1 MATSGSKSVKV
12 TDWDTLKFS
21 WSEKSQ
27 DITNN
32 KTTINW
38 TLQLVAT
45 EYGYIS
51 SSASKTWNV
60 TVNGTKYSGT
70 TTVGISNNSTKTLAS
85 GTTTITHNSDGTK
98 SFDYSFSQEFD
109 ITFNGWVGTIS
120 GSGSGTLDTIP
131 RKSTLSVSN
140 GTLGVEQTLTIT
152 EQASSFAHKVYTE
165 SGTSGK
171 QYILGSSSATSTTLS
186 FKWTPPA
193 SLARQNT
200 SGTSVS
206 VKFTLETYNGST
218 LIGSNEYTKSFT
230 IPDTAAFRPSCSLTL
245 DDISGWDD
253 TYGSP
258 VQGLSKIKIKVN
270 TTLSYDSPIV
280 SYSISA
286 NGAKYT
292 TAEATT
298 EVLKSSGS
306 SPITVTVKDKRGRTG
321 TASYTMNVQAYNLPR
336 VTALTV
342 HRVNGSGVEDDQGN
356 YISAKF
362 SAAITSLNSKNTATY
377 TLRYKK
383 STDSQYTSVALT
395 SFSGS
400 YSLSNAIRT
409 FSADGSFS
417 YDVEV
422 EAKDSHGTATRSTS
436 ASTAFTLMNWG
447 ADGDSMGIFKVA
459 EKRGYLEV
467 GQKMEVEN
475 PIELANGGK
484 VYLTLTSDFKNYSDN
499 TNNRPWCRKT
509 AAGVVEVHGAVSP
522 TKADNLI
529 ATDTV
534 IMTQL
539 PVGYRPAVGFYQLC
553 QGTSLNTWL
562 ISVAPDGTVGAQRYR
577 NGTTSVTPGTT
588 TWLPFHLTFI
598 ADQ

>member
-1 MATSGSKSVKV
+1 MASSGSTSVKV

-21 WSEKSQ
+21 WSQKSQ
-27 DITNN
+27 NITNN
-32 KTTINW
+32 TTTISW
-38 TLQLVAT
+38 KLELIAT
-45 EYGYIS
+45 SYGYIS

-60 TVNGTKYSGT
+60 TVNGTKYTGT

-85 GTTTITHNSDGTK
+85 GTTTIGHNSDGSKT
-98 SFDYSFSQEFD
+98 FNYSFSQAFD
-109 ITFNGWVGTIS
+109 ITFNSWIGTIS
-120 GSGSGTLDTIP
+120 GSGSGTLNTIP

-140 GTLGVEQTLTIT
+140 GTLDVEQTLTIT
-152 EQASSFAHKVYTE
+152 EQASGFSHKVYAE

-193 SLARQNT
+193 SLALQNT
-200 SGTSVS
+200 TGTSVS

-218 LIGSNEYTKSFT
+218 LIGSNSYTKTFT
-230 IPDTAAFRPSCSLTL
+230 IPNTAKFRPSCSMTL
-245 DDISGWDD
+245 DDISGWDN

-258 VQGLSKIKIKVN
+258 VQGLSKIKITVS
-270 TTLSYDSPIV
+270 TTLSYNSPIV

-286 NGAKYT
+286 NGATYT

-298 EVLKSSGS
+298 EELKASGS

-321 TASYTMNVQAYNLPR
+321 TASYTMNVLAYSPPR
-336 VTALTV
+336 VTALNV
-342 HRVNGSGVEDDQGN
+342 HRVNLNNEEDDQGD
-356 YISAKF
+356 YINAEF
-362 SAAITSLNSKNTATY
+362 SAAITPLGNKNTATY

-383 STDSQYTSVALT
+383 STDSQYTSVAMDGYE
-395 SFSGS
+395 GS
-400 YSLSNAIRT
+400 YSLSGVA
-409 FSADGSFS
+409 FKFVADGNFS

-422 EAKDSHGTATRSTS
+422 EAKDRHGTATRSTS

-447 ADGDSMGIFKVA
+447 EDGTNMGIFKVA
-459 EKRGYLEV
+459 EKPGYLEV
-467 GQKMEVEN
+467 GQTMEVER
-475 PIELANGGK
+475 PIEIVNGDK
-484 VYLTLTSDFKNYSDN
+484 VYLTLTEDFKNYNNS
-499 TNNRPWCRKT
+499 TSNRPWCRKT
-509 AAGVVEVHGAVSP
+509 AVGLIEVHGAVSP

-534 IMTQL
+534 IIAQL
-539 PVGYRPAVGFYQLC
+539 PQGYRPAVGFYQLC

-562 ISVAPDGTVGAQRYR
+562 ISVAPDGTIGAQRYR
-577 NGTTSVTPGTT
+577 NGSTSVTPGVT
-588 TWLPFHLTFI
+588 TWLPFHFTFI